1 MLNEFYGEI
10 NETFDEAMRKLVCGA
25 DERGDKASLSEG
37 MTDYHPDGYM
47 ESLLESECPDSEP
60 DRCQCD
66 RPVTESEAA
75 EPDKSEAYDGDH
87 AETYEEPHS
96 ASDGKSYDEYYGKA
110 YGEIYAD
117 SDDDVEELDTLTA
130 DELMHLYF
138 PKKEYIVST
147 LLTPGLAV
155 LAGAP
160 KIGKSWMVLDMCL
173 KIAKGEAFLGQPT
186 RKGSV
191 LYLALE
197 DDRYR
202 LHRRLLRIADEGS
215 DNMRVAHRCSME
227 PEALERQIQLFI
239 GQHPDTRLI
248 VIDTFQKIRRSVREM
263 SYANDYAEV
272 SRLKSIADKE
282 GVCILLVHHT
292 RKLGDSDYMNEISGT
307 NGIAG
312 SADTLMVLKKDK
324 RSSREATLSCTGRD
338 IEDRELTLSL
348 DRDTCVWQVKSDS
361 LTQPDE
367 DIPDEIPE
375 LIEFMKEIKSYSG
388 TNTDFTDMFSFKR
401 QFIINPN
408 QLKKSMNLYRD
419 ELLRHGVE
427 FVSLKSH
434 GRRSLAIS
442 YFADKDEYL
451 GDDGVTVEL

>member
-10 NETFDEAMRKLVCGA
+10 NETFEEAMRKLVYGA

-47 ESLLESECPDSEP
+47 ESLLESGCPDSES
-60 DRCQCD
+60 DRCHCD
-66 RPVTESEAA
+66 RPVTVSEAA

-96 ASDGKSYDEYYGKA
+96 ASGGKA

-138 PKKEYIVST
+138 PKKEFIVST

-173 KIAKGEAFLGQPT
+173 RIAKGEAFLGQPT

>member
-10 NETFDEAMRKLVCGA
+10 NETFDEAMRKLVYGA

-47 ESLLESECPDSEP
+47 ESLLESGCPDSEP
-60 DRCQCD
+60 DRCHCD

-110 YGEIYAD
+110 YREIYAD

-138 PKKEYIVST
+138 PKKEFIVST

-227 PEALERQIQLFI
+227 PEALERQIQRFI

>member
-10 NETFDEAMRKLVCGA
+10 NETFDEAMRKLVYGA

-37 MTDYHPDGYM
+37 MTDYHPNGYM
-47 ESLLESECPDSEP
+47 ESLLESECPDAEADHSHDDSPSAGSEP
-60 DRCQCD
+60 AA
-66 RPVTESEAA
+66 VTA
-75 EPDKSEAYDGDH
+75 EPSKETDGNR
-87 AETYEEPHS
+87 S
-96 ASDGKSYDEYYGKA
+96 AAASYDEYYGSA
-110 YGEIYAD
+110 YKTLYTEPRGE
-117 SDDDVEELDTLTA
+117 SDDMGYEDVEELDTLTA

-138 PKKEYIVST
+138 PKKEFIVNT

-312 SADTLMVLKKDK
+312 SADTLMVLKKNK

-338 IEDRELTLSL
+338 IEDRELTLNL

-361 LTQPDE
+361 LTQPDD

-375 LIEFMKEIKSYSG
+375 LIAFMKEIKSYNG
-388 TNTDFTDMFSFKR
+388 TNTDFADMFSFKR
-401 QFIINPN
+401 QFIISPA

-427 FVSLKSH
+427 FVSLKSN
-434 GRRSLAIS
+434 GKRRLTIS
-442 YFADKDEYL
+442 YFAAKDKAS
-451 GDDGVTVEL
+451 GATG

>member
-10 NETFDEAMRKLVCGA
+10 NETFDEAMRKLVYGA
-25 DERGDKASLSEG
+25 DERGDEADLAGG

-47 ESLLESECPDSEP
+47 ESLLESGHPDSEP
-60 DRCQCD
+60 DRCHCD

-110 YGEIYAD
+110 YREIYAD

-138 PKKEYIVST
+138 PKKEFIVST

-173 KIAKGEAFLGQPT
+173 RIAKGEAFLGQPT

-312 SADTLMVLKKDK
+312 SADTLLVLKKDK

-388 TNTDFTDMFSFKR
+388 TNTDFADMFSFKR
-401 QFIINPN
+401 QFIISPA

-427 FVSLKSH
+427 FVSLKSN
-434 GRRSLAIS
+434 GKRRLTIS
-442 YFADKDEYL
+442 YFAAKDKAS
-451 GDDGVTVEL
+451 GATG

>member
-10 NETFDEAMRKLVCGA
+10 NETFDEAMRKLVYGA

-47 ESLLESECPDSEP
+47 ESLLESECPDAEADHSHDDSPSAGSEP
-60 DRCQCD
+60 AA
-66 RPVTESEAA
+66 VTA
-75 EPDKSEAYDGDH
+75 EPSKEPDGNR
-87 AETYEEPHS
+87 S
-96 ASDGKSYDEYYGKA
+96 AAASYDEYYGKA

-138 PKKEYIVST
+138 PKKEFIVST

-312 SADTLMVLKKDK
+312 SADTLMVLK
-324 RSSREATLSCTGRD
+324 RTSALHARLPCHARA
-338 IEDRELTLSL
+338 
-348 DRDTCVWQVKSDS
+348 
-361 LTQPDE
+361 
-367 DIPDEIPE
+367 EI
-375 LIEFMKEIKSYSG
+375 
-388 TNTDFTDMFSFKR
+388 
-401 QFIINPN
+401 
-408 QLKKSMNLYRD
+408 
-419 ELLRHGVE
+419 
-427 FVSLKSH
+427 
-434 GRRSLAIS
+434 
-442 YFADKDEYL
+442 
-451 GDDGVTVEL
+451 